1 MQEDAWFFFICVV
14 SRLIKKPRIAG
25 LSDCSYI
32 VLIAIITVIIP
43 VLILVKTGIHHPDLP
58 LTLLL

>member
-1 MQEDAWFFFICVV
+1 MQEDASVSFVCVV
-14 SRLIKKPRIAG
+14 SRRIKKPRIAG

>member
-1 MQEDAWFFFICVV
+1 MQEDASVFFVCMV
-14 SRLIKKPRIAG
+14 SMLIKKPRIAG

-32 VLIAIITVIIP
+32 ALIAIITVIMP
-43 VLILVKTGIHHPDLP
+43 VIVLVKTGIHHPDLP